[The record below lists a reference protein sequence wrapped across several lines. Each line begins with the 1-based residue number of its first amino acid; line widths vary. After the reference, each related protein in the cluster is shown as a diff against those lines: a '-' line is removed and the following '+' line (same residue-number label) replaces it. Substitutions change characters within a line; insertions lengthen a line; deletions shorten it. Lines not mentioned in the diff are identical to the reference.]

1 MSLSLRGRRAE
12 TKRALN
18 VEVVLAGR
26 PARLTGYWND
36 GFVEVTQG
44 GAARILD
51 VVDLAREEPGLLR
64 ALGVLVQ
71 QVCCAQVANA
81 KLRQMTAA
89 VQREECVRTKTGHC
103 RREGLT
109 ELRREENAR
118 RYAAR
123 EADPTRGMVPLSV
136 RVGDLTLSGVT
147 PDGRDW
153 LVCGQRVPFTALAE
167 TVPDML
173 AELLLAARPALRNFA
188 GFAAA
193 VCRSYPAVRTH
204 PQFCGKVAKAKA
216 GKQVVGSPD
225 PGFEWV
231 ADALA
236 VHQQGPRGERPLMRP
251 LHNRARHVR

>member
-1 MSLSLRGRRAE
+1 M
-12 TKRALN
+12 
-18 VEVVLAGR
+18 
-26 PARLTGYWND
+26 
-36 GFVEVTQG
+36 
-44 GAARILD
+44 
-51 VVDLAREEPGLLR
+51 R

-118 RYAAR
+118 RYAVR
-123 EADPTRGMVPLSV
+123 EADPRRGMVSLSV

-153 LVCGQRVPFTALAE
+153 LVCGRRVPFTALAQAA
-167 TVPDML
+167 PDRL

-193 VCRSYPAVRTH
+193 VCATYPAVRRH
-204 PQFCGKVAKAKA
+204 PHFCQKARP
-216 GKQVVGSPD
+216 QVQPSGGTFT
-225 PGFEWV
+225 GFEWV
-231 ADALA
+231 TDALA
-236 VHQQGPRGERPLMRP
+236 QDRAGPPEGPFTRP